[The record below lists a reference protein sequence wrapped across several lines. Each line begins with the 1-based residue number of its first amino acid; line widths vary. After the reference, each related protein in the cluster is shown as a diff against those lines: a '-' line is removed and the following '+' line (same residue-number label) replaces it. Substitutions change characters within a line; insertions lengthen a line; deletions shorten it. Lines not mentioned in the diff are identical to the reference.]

1 MELRKAEKRSNM
13 TSTITLEK
21 IIKKIKYLQKD
32 GHLIVR
38 TSDSFIIDKICI
50 YKWGISYNAFE
61 IINESYAEEIEKLM
75 IGLRNDFNSLIGM
88 TDYFDNL

>member
-1 MELRKAEKRSNM
+1 M
-13 TSTITLEK
+13 TNTITLER

-32 GHLIVR
+32 GHLIIR

-61 IINESYAEEIEKLM
+61 IIDSSYSEEIEKLM
-75 IGLRNDFNSLIGM
+75 IDLRNDFSGLIGM
-88 TDYFDNL
+88 SDYFND